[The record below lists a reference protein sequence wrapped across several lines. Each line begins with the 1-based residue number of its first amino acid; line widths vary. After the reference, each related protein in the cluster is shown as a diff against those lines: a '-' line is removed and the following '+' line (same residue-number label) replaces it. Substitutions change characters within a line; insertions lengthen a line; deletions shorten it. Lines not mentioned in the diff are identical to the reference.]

1 MTDHG
6 RVRVA
11 IRSRPRNAEELIL
24 DADFNDCV
32 ELFPEV
38 NFFSFTFPYILR
50 AEKSMINLFLFY
62 LFLKSELIC
71 VLCS

>member
-11 IRSRPRNAEELIL
+11 VRSRPRNAEELIS

-32 ELFPEV
+32 ELYPEV
-38 NFFSFTFPYILR
+38 NFFSSSF
-50 AEKSMINLFLFY
+50 S
-62 LFLKSELIC
+62 
-71 VLCS
+71 

>member
-11 IRSRPRNAEELIL
+11 VRSRPRNAEELIL

-38 NFFSFTFPYILR
+38 NFFSFLFPYVLR
-50 AEKSMINLFLFY
+50 AEIRTHMCVMFY
-62 LFLKSELIC
+62 
-71 VLCS
+71 VYD